1 MLQLKYF
8 KTLTNKRHV
17 LHKTKTTF
25 LTTKIINIFKQ
36 IFKYRSTGLFKPPQG
51 SNMVVK
57 HSFVPL
63 NKRKGFKKKEGGGP
77 SVIVSGKIKIKIKS

>member
-1 MLQLKYF
+1 MGKIPILQLKYF
-8 KTLTNKRHV
+8 KMLTNKRHHV
-17 LHKTKTTF
+17 LHKTKTMF

-51 SNMVVK
+51 SNMAVK

-63 NKRKGFKKKEGGGP
+63 NKRKGFKKKGGG
-77 SVIVSGKIKIKIKS
+77 VICNSIRKN